1 MTQGN
6 TPDGYGEEPGL
17 PKYGGQ
23 PDYGGQ
29 PGYPGAP
36 GYRPPEYG
44 PQPGYPPPPPGY
56 APQPGY
62 GPPPG
67 YGPAQGGPPP
77 SYLPWA
83 IVSTILC
90 CLPAGVVAIVFAAQV
105 SGKWRSGNAEGAWR
119 SSKNAK
125 LWTIISAVA
134 GVAVA
139 IVLLLVGLFGST
151 HSSGTVG

>member
-6 TPDGYGEEPGL
+6 TPDGYGDEPGL
-17 PKYGGQ
+17 PKYG
-23 PDYGGQ
+23 DQ
-29 PGYPGAP
+29 PGYPGPP
-36 GYRPPEYG
+36 GYGPPEYG

-56 APQPGY
+56 GPQPGYGAPGYAPPGY

-67 YGPAQGGPPP
+67 GTPP

-119 SSKNAK
+119 ASKNAK

-139 IVLLLVGLFGST
+139 VVLLLVGLFGST
-151 HSSGTVG
+151 HSSSTVG